1 MDCKSENPSV
11 PPSIRFVEP
20 EKSRTFKR
28 KRQWD
33 RFKLSFSN
41 ALHAVTP
48 GGKRKPLRTPSQ
60 LRHSFQSSTERTEDV
75 SSEFFLTKSE
85 HAIEVELFSPLTEAP
100 EKTSLVTKPAIDSE
114 TSSDETNDST
124 TGEQND
130 GESSALE
137 ETNQL
142 TEQETRR
149 PSLKRMNSWLVHAAS
164 KQVNFRIEK
173 DFQSQ
178 AMSQT
183 KGLKQP
189 CYLSLE
195 QMNTFDEL
203 PTFPRAPDLPCDR
216 RKQFAQTKSIGSEKW
231 ELSIPTIDE
240 EKSFEF
246 LSSRLERR
254 SALFLKSEGPIE
266 PEPKRVERRNA
277 IAIHT
282 EKPKLTQQ
290 PNRKRTKR
298 RKEII
303 TNLEELERFQPK
315 SSKMERR
322 NAIVI
327 HIDSWELSRSYSNKM
342 ERRNAIII
350 HDHDHK
356 LVQFKA
362 KRKKGKQKRS
372 KSKRIHTRQFST
384 ARNQGTN
391 GNILEHR
398 CKFSIRGVLLAVS
411 GIMVAVF
418 VAALPIMIDDFFVM
432 QLQTTRISLTSQQ
445 NDCVYDDIM
454 LGKAS
459 ERNDSQLLG
468 GAQFIE
474 TDLSPQKIINLNM
487 DEAKNF
493 LRELDFFDLPLF

>member
-1 MDCKSENPSV
+1 MDCQSENPSV
-11 PPSIRFVEP
+11 PPGIRFVEP
-20 EKSRTFKR
+20 EKNRTFKR
-28 KRQWD
+28 KRPWG
-33 RFKLSFSN
+33 RFKRSLSN
-41 ALHAVTP
+41 ALNAVTP
-48 GGKRKPLRTPSQ
+48 GGKSKPLRTASQ
-60 LRHSFQSSTERTEDV
+60 LRHSFLSTTERTEDA
-75 SSEFFLTKSE
+75 SSEFFLTTSE
-85 HAIEVELFSPLTEAP
+85 QPIEVELS
-100 EKTSLVTKPAIDSE
+100 SVTKPAVESE
-114 TSSDETNDST
+114 SSSDETNDSL

-130 GESSALE
+130 DESSALE
-137 ETNQL
+137 ETNQV
-142 TEQETRR
+142 TEQETKR
-149 PSLKRMNSWLVHAAS
+149 PSLKKMDSGLVHGVS
-164 KQVNFRIEK
+164 KQVSFKIEK
-173 DFQSQ
+173 DFQAQ
-178 AMSQT
+178 AMLQT
-183 KGLKQP
+183 RGLKQP
-189 CYLSLE
+189 CYLSLK
-195 QMNTFDEL
+195 QKNTFDEL
-203 PTFPRAPDLPCDR
+203 PTFLQAPDLPCD
-216 RKQFAQTKSIGSEKW
+216 IGSEKW

-254 SALFLKSEGPIE
+254 SALFLKREGPIE

-290 PNRKRTKR
+290 PKRTKR

-327 HIDSWELSRSYSNKM
+327 HIESWELSRSYSNKM

-350 HDHDHK
+350 HDHDQLGEEIFVSSDEYK
-356 LVQFKA
+356 FVQFKA

-372 KSKRIHTRQFST
+372 KSKRIDTRQFST
-384 ARNQGTN
+384 ARNQGSN
-391 GNILEHR
+391 GKILEHR
-398 CKFSIRGVLLAVS
+398 CKFSIRGGLLAVS

-418 VAALPIMIDDFFVM
+418 VAALPIIIDDFFVM
-432 QLQTTRISLTSQQ
+432 RLQTTTISLTSQQ

-459 ERNDSQLLG
+459 KRNDSQLLG
-468 GAQFIE
+468 GAQFLSKAAGVE
-474 TDLSPQKIINLNM
+474 TSLPPKKIITLNM